1 MIRYIE
7 YLYLAAAVGVSG
19 YFAANF
25 KTLPTSRMIFLGFV
39 VLLAGF
45 MYSFR
50 RKQRQML
57 DELDA
62 RDAREAQKDSDD
74 AERSADN
81 KDETEQP

>member
-1 MIRYIE
+1 MIRYVE
-7 YLYLAAAVGVSG
+7 YLYLAAAIGVSA

-25 KTLPTSRMIFLGFV
+25 KTLPTGRMVFLGFI

-62 RDAREAQKDSDD
+62 RDAAEAAQKDDAPPAAADD
-74 AERSADN
+74 
-81 KDETEQP
+81 EQEAQP

>member
-19 YFAANF
+19 YFAVNF
-25 KTLPTSRMIFLGFV
+25 KTLPTGRMVFLGFV

-57 DELDA
+57 EELDA
-62 RDAREAQKDSDD
+62 RGAAEAEKQTDD
-74 AERSADN
+74 ANIADEN
-81 KDETEQP
+81 TDEVSQK

>member
-25 KTLPTSRMIFLGFV
+25 KTLPTSRMIFL
-39 VLLAGF
+39 
-45 MYSFR
+45 
-50 RKQRQML
+50 

-62 RDAREAQKDSDD
+62 RDAQEARNASDD
-74 AERSADN
+74 AERAADN